1 MKTKSIF
8 RVRGLFLLALV
19 FCMSDHR
26 VYALEN
32 VMGDETNL
40 NLSDSWY
47 YKDDPAGVGLADMHQ
62 EVTGVDVS
70 WTPFTVRDYW
80 MRHLIRHDKPGVT
93 WYTKNFVIENPG
105 CDSVLYVPGV
115 DDDASFYLNSKAIGS
130 SHGYSEDVAFSV
142 GSFLR
147 NGENTLSVRLNKRA
161 GTENIYGPISLIS
174 KADLPKIAWLDS
186 SLEVARPSVDWVKD
200 AVIYELYPRSF
211 SRNESFKSVINH
223 VPDLKKMGITVLWI
237 MPIHPI
243 GKLNRKG
250 TLGSPYSVRNYYEIN
265 PEYGTLGDFK
275 ELVKAVHQAGMHIII
290 DLVINHTAWDNALIM
305 EHPDWYKHDSAGKIV
320 APNPDWTDVAQLDY
334 SNKSC
339 REYMINMMRYWV
351 KDVGIDGFR
360 CDVAE
365 MVPIDFWDEA
375 RAALDSI
382 RPVMM
387 LAEGARPNLHLKAF
401 DLSYAWNIY
410 DVLGKVFSGGTSAS
424 AIDSVL
430 ERESRAYPKGS
441 LRLRFNTNHDKNAF
455 DAPSIGRY
463 GSGGDSLTI
472 ALIAT
477 LPGVP
482 LIYNGDEVG
491 NSEKLSLF
499 EQVPVD
505 WKNDG
510 SFRSF
515 FEKVFSLRAS
525 HDELSAGDYRVLS
538 TNNPRDVFAFERK
551 LEKNRSVC
559 IYSFAKTEKS
569 DVRISVDG
577 EDNLSLVDGITGRK
591 FEVKNGKINVS
602 LTAYGFLVLSPE
614 K

>member
-1 MKTKSIF
+1 MKTKSIL
-8 RVRGLFLLALV
+8 RARGLFLFALV
-19 FCMSDHR
+19 SCMSNPR

-32 VMGDETNL
+32 VMGGETNL
-40 NLSDSWY
+40 NLIDGWY
-47 YKDDPAGVGLADMHQ
+47 YKNDPGIVALADKYQ
-62 EVTGVDVS
+62 DITGVDDS
-70 WTPFTVRDYW
+70 WTPFTVRNYW
-80 MRHLIRHDKPGVT
+80 TRHLIRHDKPGVT
-93 WYTKNFVIENPG
+93 WYTKNFVIENPA

-115 DDDASFYLNSKAIGS
+115 DDDASFYLNGKVIGS
-130 SHGYSEDVAFSV
+130 SRGYSEDVAFSA
-142 GSFLR
+142 GPFLKS
-147 NGENTLSVRLNKRA
+147 GENTLSVHLNKPA
-161 GTENIYGPISLIS
+161 GTENVYGPISLIR
-174 KADLPKIAWLDS
+174 KADLPKIARLDS
-186 SLEVARPSVDWVKD
+186 SLEVARPSVDWVKN

-211 SRNESFKSVINH
+211 SRNESFKSIVKHI
-223 VPDLKKMGITVLWI
+223 PDLRKLGVSVLWI

-243 GKLNRKG
+243 GNLNRKG
-250 TLGSPYSVRNYYEIN
+250 TLGSPYSVRDYYEIN
-265 PEYGTLGDFK
+265 PEYGTLDDFK

-290 DLVINHTAWDNALIM
+290 DLVINHTAWDNSLIM
-305 EHPDWYKHDSAGKIV
+305 EHPDWYKHEGVGKIV
-320 APNPDWTDVAQLDY
+320 SPNPDWTDVAQLDY
-334 SNKSC
+334 SSKSL
-339 REYMINMMRYWV
+339 REYMINMMKYWV

-365 MVPIDFWDEA
+365 MVPVDFWGEA
-375 RAALDSI
+375 RVALDSI
-382 RPVMM
+382 KPVMM

-401 DLSYAWNIY
+401 DLTYAWSIY
-410 DVLGKVFSGGTSAS
+410 DVLGKIFGGGTSAS

-491 NSEKLSLF
+491 NPEKLSLF
-499 EQVPVD
+499 EQVPID

-515 FEKVFSLRAS
+515 FERVFSLRAS
-525 HDELSAGDYRVLS
+525 HDELRVGDYKVLP
-538 TNNPRDVFAFERK
+538 TNDAQDVFAFERK
-551 LEKNRSVC
+551 LGKNRSVC
-559 IYSFAKTEKS
+559 IYNFAKTKES
-569 DVRISVDG
+569 DVKISVDS
-577 EDNLSLVDGITGRK
+577 EDNLNLVDGITGRK
-591 FEVKNGKINVS
+591 FEVRNGKINVS